1 MQITKHGMGSIF
13 CTAPTPT
20 FFDKCNNFLRRTT
33 QIEIAQISKVRHVLV
48 YQPGKA
54 TDDDLRQKIIHDIV
68 EHGGSFFTGFFSG
81 KNFGNHNPNPNPNPN
96 VTCFAKQLS
105 NLFHRIVFHLIYVR
119 NFGETSKKK
128 PVTLLS

>member
-1 MQITKHGMGSIF
+1 MGSIF
-13 CTAPTPT
+13 CTATTPT
-20 FFDKCNNFLRRTT
+20 FFDKCNNFPRRTT
-33 QIEIAQISKVRHVLV
+33 QIEIAQISKVKHVLL

-54 TDDDLRQKIIHDIV
+54 TDDDLRQKIIPDIV
-68 EHGGSFFTGFFSG
+68 EHGGGFFTGFFSG
-81 KNFGNHNPNPNPNPN
+81 KNSGNHYPNPN

-105 NLFHRIVFHLIYVR
+105 NLFHRIVFGLIYVR